1 MSRKYEKA
9 FFFLDVQNFLGNFD
23 TQKRFAFFR
32 EKEKRLRKRSQKC
45 FALLDPKT
53 AKLFCGKTII
63 VEI

>member
-1 MSRKYEKA
+1 VEIHGWLTSQKYEKA

-32 EKEKRLRKRSQKC
+32 EKEKRLRKR
-45 FALLDPKT
+45 
-53 AKLFCGKTII
+53 KTII